1 MASIE
6 RDICK
11 AIDIIASKTVASSNH
26 GSTILATV
34 VECLNPLIG
43 KHKLKYQT
51 KEFIAYSNKDTIYSK
66 GIGVY
71 VFLQN
76 GTFDKQMF
84 ILGSVDGVREAAAAD
99 YDRVRMEIASDDKY
113 ITALFYCY
121 DNDWLDSNSI
131 SPTEM
136 KCLWYV
142 DDKYYSNTYKVKIK
156 DFENTHTYKCI
167 ASMPALKGLTLEQSI
182 II

>member
-34 VECLNPLIG
+34 VECLNPLTG

-99 YDRVRMEIASDDKY
+99 YDSVWMEITNDDTY

-121 DNDWLDSNSI
+121 NSNLI

-136 KCLWYV
+136 KYLWYI
-142 DDKYYSNTYKVKIK
+142 DNEYYNNTYKIK
-156 DFENTHTYKCI
+156 RKEGVHTYKCI

-182 II
+182 TI

>member
-34 VECLNPLIG
+34 VECLNPLTG

-51 KEFIAYSNKDTIYSK
+51 KEFIAYSNKDIIYSK

-99 YDRVRMEIASDDKY
+99 YDRVRMEITNDDTY
-113 ITALFYCY
+113 ITALFYYY
-121 DNDWLDSNSI
+121 DKSGYESNSI

-136 KCLWYV
+136 KCLWYI
-142 DDKYYSNTYKVKIK
+142 DDEYYNNTYKIK
-156 DFENTHTYKCI
+156 RKEDIHTYKCI

-182 II
+182 TI

>member
-11 AIDIIASKTVASSNH
+11 AIDIIASKAVASSSH

-34 VECLNPLIG
+34 VECLNPLTG
-43 KHKLKYQT
+43 KYKLKYQT
-51 KEFIAYSNKDTIYSK
+51 KEFIAYSNKDIVYSK

-99 YDRVRMEIASDDKY
+99 YDRVWMEITNDDTY

-121 DNDWLDSNSI
+121 DSDWLNSNSI

-136 KCLWYV
+136 KCIWYI
-142 DDKYYSNTYKVKIK
+142 DDEYYNNTYKIK
-156 DFENTHTYKCI
+156 RKEGIHTYKCI
-167 ASMPALKGLTLEQSI
+167 ASIPALKGLTLEQSI
-182 II
+182 TI

>member
-34 VECLNPLIG
+34 VECLNPLTG

-51 KEFIAYSNKDTIYSK
+51 KEFIAYSNKDIIYSK

-99 YDRVRMEIASDDKY
+99 YDRVWMEINHFNDY
-113 ITALFYCY
+113 IVADVYCY
-121 DNDWLDSNSI
+121 DSDWLDVHPI
-131 SPTEM
+131 VPTEM
-136 KCLWYV
+136 VYFWYI
-142 DDKYYSNTYKVKIK
+142 DNEYYGNTYKIKIK
-156 DFENTHTYKCI
+156 NDGNIHTYLCK
-167 ASMPALKGLTLEQSI
+167 ASIPALKGIELEQRI
-182 II
+182 KI

>member
-11 AIDIIASKTVASSNH
+11 AIDIIASKAVASSSH

-34 VECLNPLIG
+34 VECLNPLTG

-51 KEFIAYSNKDTIYSK
+51 KEFIAYSNKDIIYSK

-99 YDRVRMEIASDDKY
+99 YGRIYMTIENENGYLTVLSSCQDINYTESFK
-113 ITALFYCY
+113 
-121 DNDWLDSNSI
+121 I

-136 KCLWYV
+136 KYSWYI
-142 DDKYYSNTYKVKIK
+142 DDEYYANTYKIKIK
-156 DFENTHTYKCI
+156 EDGDIHTYKCI
-167 ASMPALKGLTLEQSI
+167 ASMPALKGLTLEQTI
-182 II
+182 TI